1 MYPAYK
7 TLESLLKHTAGTR
20 KPAVAAQTLT
30 ARLNERHPDFT
41 AVAAF
46 KAGEWDSAL
55 ILPVGPSCAIKTLQE
70 AAGAT
75 VTNNRTLV
83 GYWIR

>member
-1 MYPAYK
+1 MYPEYS
-7 TLESLLKHTAGTR
+7 TLESLLKHTAGT
-20 KPAVAAQTLT
+20 KKSAVAAQTLT
-30 ARLNERHPDFT
+30 ARLNERHPDYT

-46 KAGEWDSAL
+46 KAGAWDSAL
-55 ILPVGPSCAIKTLQE
+55 LLPVGPSCPLKTLEE
-70 AAGAT
+70 AAYAT